1 MDFTRLKESDE
12 YRRQR
17 EELRVAELD
26 LIDHVERVA
35 ALRRR
40 LPTDTVVDDYELVDV
55 ASGDRVRLSEL
66 FSAPDRALVLYHFM
80 YGKAQTEPCPLCTMW
95 IDGYNAA
102 APHLTQNVDFAV
114 VAAAEPAAIRA
125 HAASRGWSNLR
136 LLSAGDRRS
145 STTSAARRP
154 TAPRPSGSR
163 CSPAAATVPC
173 VTSTPRARSWPTTG
187 ANEGSTCSARSGTSL
202 ISRQT
207 AGATGTPP
215 ELLAAQLCQDLSVS
229 RSRETGPDPA
239 GLVVVA
245 AVRTGCCRR

>member
-1 MDFTRLKESDE
+1 MDFTRLKESDQ

-35 ALRRR
+35 ALRRK
-40 LPTDTVVDDYELVDV
+40 LPTDTVVDDYELVEV

-80 YGKAQTEPCPLCTMW
+80 YGKAQTKPCPMCTMW

-114 VAAAEPAAIRA
+114 VAAAEPPVLGA

-136 LLSAGDRRS
+136 LLSAGD
-145 STTSAARRP
+145 TTFKYDLGSEEADGTQTEWISVFTRAGDGTVRHVYSKGAQMADRP
-154 TAPRPSGSR
+154 TRAWHRPTQPGVAPP
-163 CSPAAATVPC
+163 
-173 VTSTPRARSWPTTG
+173 
-187 ANEGSTCSARSGTSL
+187 
-202 ISRQT
+202 
-207 AGATGTPP
+207 
-215 ELLAAQLCQDLSVS
+215 
-229 RSRETGPDPA
+229 
-239 GLVVVA
+239 
-245 AVRTGCCRR
+245 